1 MDAAA
6 EIIAGLPAMRA
17 ELAEFYKDLHRNP
30 ELSMQEQ
37 RTAAKA
43 ADRLRAAGYEVAT
56 GVGRTGVVGVL
67 DNGAGPT
74 VMLRADMDALPVREQ
89 TGLDYASTATGVN
102 PDGEPVP
109 VMHACG
115 HDMHVTCLCATAAL
129 LARNRER
136 WAGRLVMIFQPAEE
150 IGGGAQA
157 MIDDGLFERFGRPG
171 VVLGQHVTPA
181 PAGTI
186 GWRAGTAMAAAD
198 SFEIKLFGRGSH
210 GSRPQAGI
218 DPVVMAASVV
228 LRLQTIVAREVDPAE
243 QVVVTVGSLHAGTKE
258 NVIPD
263 QASIKLNVRT
273 FSPGVRERVLDSI
286 RRIAIAEATASNAPR
301 PPEFRPLNQ
310 FPLLV
315 NDPEATGRT
324 VGALERHFGEKRLA
338 EQPVV
343 NASEDFGV
351 FGTAAK
357 VPSVFWTFGGL
368 DPEQRRAAEREGR
381 VAEIPVNH
389 SPLFAPLIEP
399 TLTTGVE
406 ALIAAA
412 LAWLRAR

>member
-1 MDAAA
+1 MSAAA
-6 EIIAGLPAMRA
+6 EIMGGLDGMRA
-17 ELAEFYKDLHRNP
+17 ELAEFYRDLHRNP
-30 ELSMQEQ
+30 ELSMQER
-37 RTAAKA
+37 RTSAKA
-43 ADRLRAAGYEVAT
+43 AERLRAAGYTVAT

-67 DNGAGPT
+67 ENGSGPT

-89 TGLDYASTATGVN
+89 TGLEYESSATGVD

-109 VMHACG
+109 IMHACG
-115 HDMHVTCLCATAAL
+115 HDMHVTCLCAAADL
-129 LARNRER
+129 LARGRDR

-157 MIDDGLFERFGRPG
+157 MIDDGLFERFGTPD

-218 DPVVMAASVV
+218 DPIVMAASLV
-228 LRLQTIVAREVDPAE
+228 LRLQTIVAREVDPADA
-243 QVVVTVGSLHAGTKE
+243 VVVTVGSLHSGTKE
-258 NVIPD
+258 NIIPD

-273 FSPGVRERVLDSI
+273 FSPKVRERVLDSI
-286 RRIAIAEATASNAPR
+286 RRIAAAEASASNAPR
-301 PPEFRPLNQ
+301 PPEFRTLNQ
-310 FPLLV
+310 FPVLV
-315 NDPEATGRT
+315 NDPEGTGRT
-324 VGALERHFGEKRLA
+324 VSALVNHFGAKRVA

-343 NASEDFGV
+343 NASEDFGI
-351 FGTAAK
+351 FGTVARA
-357 VPSVFWTFGGL
+357 PSVFWTFGGM
-368 DPEQRRAAEREGR
+368 DPEVRKTAEREGR
-381 VAEIPVNH
+381 VGELPVNH

-406 ALIAAA
+406 ALVAAA
-412 LAWLRAR
+412 LGWLRAR